1 MLLIIIKNFIMRF
14 SYIVAALIVIFAGL
28 SCTSEKEQPVLKD
41 WVRGQDFNSVHF
53 SVEGFDGPEAVRYD
67 EDLDVY
73 FVSCFVGETSGDAN
87 GYVSKVSSSGE
98 ILELEFMTG
107 TEKYP
112 FDAGRGMFI
121 TGDTLWVAD
130 HGGVHHFNKQDG
142 SHIGFV
148 DFSEFETNFINDIT
162 QANDGTLYVTDTGAR
177 AIFRINDNLEA
188 ELIKTDLPVMPNG
201 ITTLPSGELAIAP
214 WQDGPDIYQF
224 NTETDMLSVY
234 GTAAGSDN
242 YDGIEYFDGGLI
254 TSTQFDSS
262 LHLMVDGKD
271 ELFIKLPGRP
281 ADIAID
287 PNRAIVAVPYV
298 ALNRVDF
305 WKLKE

>member
-1 MLLIIIKNFIMRF
+1 MYLRTILLPLLIIFVGI
-14 SYIVAALIVIFAGL
+14 
-28 SCTSEKEQPVLKD
+28 SCTSKKEKPVLKD
-41 WVRGQDFNSVHF
+41 WIRGQDFNSVHF
-53 SVEGFDGPEAVRYD
+53 SVDGFDGPEAVRYD
-67 EDLDVY
+67 EELDVY
-73 FVSCFVGETSGDAN
+73 FVSCFVGATSGDAN

-98 ILELEFMTG
+98 ILDLNFMTG
-107 TEKYP
+107 TEEYP

-130 HGGVHHFNKQDG
+130 HAGVHYFDKKKGTQL
-142 SHIGFV
+142 GFV
-148 DFSEFETNFINDIT
+148 DFTKFEPGFINDIT
-162 QANDGTLYVTDTGAR
+162 RSADGTLYITDTGKR
-177 AIFRINDNLEA
+177 AIYRINGQLEA
-188 ELIKTDLPVMPNG
+188 ELVQSDLPVAPNG

-234 GTAAGSDN
+234 GTAEGSDN
-242 YDGIEYFDGGLI
+242 YDGIEYFEGGLI
-254 TSTQFDSS
+254 TSTQLDSS
-262 LHLMVDGKD
+262 LHLMINGND
-271 ELFIKLPGRP
+271 EVFIKVPGRP

-287 PNRAIVAVPYV
+287 PTRGIVAVPYV

>member
-1 MLLIIIKNFIMRF
+1 MIKSVLTTLLIASIGFGC
-14 SYIVAALIVIFAGL
+14 SQ
-28 SCTSEKEQPVLKD
+28 TKEPPAETD
-41 WVRGQDFNSVHF
+41 WIRGQDFNSVHF

-67 EDLDVY
+67 EELDVY

-87 GYVSKVSSSGE
+87 GYVSKVSSDGK
-98 ILELEFMTG
+98 ILDLKFMTG
-107 TEKYP
+107 TQEHP
-112 FDAGRGMFI
+112 FDAGRGMYI

-130 HGGVHHFNKQDG
+130 HAGVHYFNKNDG
-142 SHIGFV
+142 SHLGFV
-148 DFSEFETNFINDIT
+148 DFSGFETGFINDIT
-162 QANDGTLYVTDTGAR
+162 QATDGTLYVTDTGQR
-177 AIFRINDNLEA
+177 SLFRINEALEV
-188 ELIKTDLPVMPNG
+188 ELVKSDLPVMPNG

-254 TSTQFDSS
+254 TSAQFDSS

-271 ELFIKLPGRP
+271 EVFIKLPGRP

-287 PNRAIVAVPYV
+287 PNRGIVAVPYV

-305 WKLKE
+305 WKLRK